1 MPIVRSS
8 VAIITQHEHVAI
20 DIGAEFYSHFDKYE
34 LATTQSVFPVVVL
47 TLDEARALSISAFE
61 LCALQAKDEFVQFI
75 GIGDPREL
83 LEILKLAPGFQFFRI
98 LPSFQDS
105 HFEYEIQHALEVYA
119 QLRQE
124 KELMDLYD
132 QQNKRLLAVSQDLED
147 RVLSRQKNIETSH
160 EKSRN
165 ATRRHE
171 GLQRALIAVLRAHS
185 IPEMERLL
193 TAAISTVMEITW
205 VRIVFA
211 QQSSWRP
218 DQTSSSFSI
227 LYLPLKKDLEE
238 LGSIFFGRKSAKVFK
253 QSEED
258 FLVRVCEAVAFS
270 VERLIQLDLSETLKT
285 QWDTAFN
292 SIQTPVLIVN
302 DQYDVIRANAAW
314 NQDGRQA
321 VTEEAD
327 LIPLKCY
334 EQFFGRKTPCV
345 NCHLGQNFQ
354 NLDREKTFQVLST
367 SVTLPDESRATFVN
381 LYQDITPR
389 LEMERKLLESAKSA
403 ELGLVGGSIAHEL
416 NNPLGGIMMFLSLI
430 RHDVPKEAAYYPDIV
445 EMEKAALKCK
455 SIIENM
461 LAFARQEDVL
471 ERVDI
476 SVEEVVRR
484 ATSLLELKTRS
495 AGISIQIDPIPA
507 HARISISPNV
517 TVQALVNLL
526 QASCERISSR
536 RKKGMP
542 DFKDAIIRLSTRAEG
557 EGWQLT
563 LEDNGEAS
571 DEGARGSVV
580 GLTVAR
586 HILQDQGATIQTFAD
601 SQHVTRTQVAWLRS
615 PAVEL

>member
-1 MPIVRSS
+1 MPSVRIPTVRSS
-8 VAIITQHEHVAI
+8 VAIISNKQRGNV
-20 DIGAEFYSHFDKYE
+20 DIGAEFYTRFSDYE
-34 LATTQSVFPVVVL
+34 FASQAGIFPVVVL
-47 TLDEARALSISAFE
+47 DLEEAKSMTSEAFE
-61 LCALQAKDEFVQFI
+61 LCATHVRDEFAQFI
-75 GIGDPREL
+75 GIGSDDDL
-83 LEILKLAPGFQFFRI
+83 LEILKLAPGFQFFCV
-98 LPSFQDS
+98 LAHFQEP
-105 HFEYEIQHALEVYA
+105 HFEYEIQHAMEVYA

-132 QQNKRLLAVSQDLED
+132 QQNRRLLAVSQDLED
-147 RVLSRQKNIETSH
+147 RVQSRQKTLEH
-160 EKSRN
+160 AQEKSRT
-165 ATRRHE
+165 ATRRYE

-227 LYLPLKKDLEE
+227 LYLPLKRDLEE

-302 DQYDVIRANAAW
+302 DQYDVIRSNSAW
-314 NQDGRQA
+314 NA
-321 VTEEAD
+321 
-327 LIPLKCY
+327 PLVRENPEREFPIKKCY
-334 EQFFGRKTPCV
+334 EQFFNRATPCP

-354 NLDREKTFQVLST
+354 ASDQKRTFQVFST
-367 SVTLPDESRATFVN
+367 SVSLPDETRATFVN
-381 LYQDITPR
+381 LYQDISPR
-389 LEMERKLLESAKSA
+389 LEMEAKLLESAKSA

-430 RHDVPKEAAYYPDIV
+430 LQDVEKSAPFYSDIV

-461 LAFARQEDVL
+461 LAFARQEDVS
-471 ERVDI
+471 ERVDV
-476 SVEEVVRR
+476 SLEEIVRR

-495 AGISIQIDPIPA
+495 AGIKITIDPIPLD
-507 HARISISPNV
+507 ARISISPNI

-536 RKKGMP
+536 RKQGL
-542 DFKDAIIRLSTRAEG
+542 DFKEATIQITTDRTRD
-557 EGWQLT
+557 GWQLM
-563 LEDNGEAS
+563 LQDNGEAS

-586 HILQDQGATIQTFAD
+586 HILRDQGALIQI
-601 SQHVTRTQVAWLRS
+601 VAKGEQSTLTTVDWPWS
-615 PAVEL
+615 I